1 MARQWQSVGVIAERE
16 LERTCSFVFE
26 RDTNKAAT
34 ETLTQVAQNGG
45 GCPVPG
51 DTQAQAG

>member
-16 LERTCSFVFE
+16 IEYACLFVIE
-26 RDTNKAAT
+26 ALA
-34 ETLTQVAQNGG
+34 QVAQNGG
-45 GCPVPG
+45 RCPVPG